1 MPPGVCGRHAVMNF
15 RVCFEARSHSLEE
28 RLLDSS
34 VRPSVCPVV
43 LYAYGRL
50 PHDGFP
56 LNLILGT

>member
-1 MPPGVCGRHAVMNF
+1 MLPRVYVRHAVMNF
-15 RVCFEARSHSLEE
+15 CVCFEARSHSLEE

-43 LYAYGRL
+43 LYAL